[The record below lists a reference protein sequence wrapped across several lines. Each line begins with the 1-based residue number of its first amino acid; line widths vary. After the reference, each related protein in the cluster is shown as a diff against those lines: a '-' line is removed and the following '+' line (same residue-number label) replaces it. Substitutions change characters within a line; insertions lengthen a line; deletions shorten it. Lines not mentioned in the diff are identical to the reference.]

1 MDPGAEVFCPCK
13 QPPNE
18 ESDMLVPPP
27 ARIPGRSVRE
37 WLQLA
42 DAYSLWAFN
51 APRMTHR

>member
-1 MDPGAEVFCPCK
+1 
-13 QPPNE
+13 
-18 ESDMLVPPP
+18 MLVPPP

-51 APRMTHR
+51 APRMTGR